1 MSEFDESHG
10 EERECAEE
18 YDSDYPTIS
27 EELADRG
34 MSIHD
39 FI

>member
-1 MSEFDESHG
+1 MSEMDDSLEESG
-10 EERECAEE
+10 CVEE
-18 YDSDYPTIS
+18 YGSEYPTIR